1 MAQTSAERMR
11 AWSGP
16 ALLSFGFRP
25 FFLFGA
31 LWSALA
37 MAMWI
42 AMFSGFLDLPTR
54 FDPISWHAHE
64 FLFGYL
70 IAIIA
75 GFLLTAVPNWTG
87 RLPVVGWQLGAL
99 VLVWGLGRLAVGFS
113 DLMSAWMAA
122 VIDLAFPVLLAAM
135 ILREIV
141 AGRNWHNMIVLAMLG
156 ILTLANGLF
165 HIEAGTGE
173 FAAQGKGLR
182 LGLAAA
188 LMMICVIGGRIVP
201 SFTRNWLVKSGRGA
215 RPVPPMQRFDK
226 VALVLTLG
234 GLLLWV
240 LRPEWAVTGLAL
252 LVIAALQFARLA
264 RWKGWSTT
272 AEPLVWVLHAGY
284 AFVPLGAFFVGLS
297 ILVPDAL
304 GFAAAQHVWMAGA
317 IGLMTVAVMTRATLG
332 HSGQD
337 LRAGPGTVILYLS
350 IVGSVAAR
358 VASGVW
364 VDASMVLY
372 GLSGILW
379 VAAFGNFALLYG
391 PLLAKPKPPGK

>member
-1 MAQTSAERMR
+1 MSQTSAERMR
-11 AWSGP
+11 EWTGP

-42 AMFSGFLDLPTR
+42 TMLTGNLALPTR

-70 IAIIA
+70 GAIVA

-99 VLVWGLGRLAVGFS
+99 VLIWLLGRVAVSISNF
-113 DLMSAWMAA
+113 MPAWLVA
-122 VIDLAFPVLLAAM
+122 VIDLFFPVLLGAM

-141 AGRNWHNMIVLAMLG
+141 AGRNWRNLIVLTLLG
-156 ILTLANGLF
+156 ILVLANGLF
-165 HIEAGTGE
+165 HWEAGVGD
-173 FAAQGKGLR
+173 FAAQGTGLR
-182 LGLAAA
+182 LGVAAA
-188 LMMICVIGGRIVP
+188 LMMISVIGGRIVP
-201 SFTRNWLVKSGRGA
+201 SFTRNWLVKTGHDA

-226 VALVLTLG
+226 VVLLLTLA
-234 GLLLWV
+234 GLLFWV
-240 LRPEWAVTGLAL
+240 MRPDWAVTGLAL
-252 LVIAALQFARLA
+252 LGIAAMQSVRLLQ
-264 RWKGWSTT
+264 WKGWTT
-272 AEPLVWVLHAGY
+272 AAEPLVWVLHAGY

-297 ILVPDAL
+297 ILSPDAL

-332 HSGQD
+332 HTGQD
-337 LRAGPGTVILYLS
+337 LRAGLGTVILFLS
-350 IVGSVAAR
+350 IVGSVVAR
-358 VASGVW
+358 MVAGVW
-364 VDASMVLY
+364 VDVSMVLY
-372 GLSGILW
+372 GLSAALW
-379 VAAFGNFALLYG
+379 IVAFGSFVLLYG
-391 PLLAKPKPPGK
+391 PLLLMPKPKNS